1 MTVLDVL
8 VPLGIALLIA
18 IAVAAAAILLLLVVT
33 IATVRG
39 QARRA
44 DVRRRLRWPV
54 AVLAAIIAFGLGW
67 SAMGLRALLG
77 EMGGIVAHALVLL
90 AIGATAWL
98 AVRLLGIAGDAVIHR
113 FGAAHGD
120 RRARKVQ
127 TQVEVLRRVLAA
139 VVVVIAVGIMLFTF
153 EAARVAGTS
162 LLASAGLASLVAGLA
177 AQSVLGNVFAGI
189 QLVAS
194 DAIRVDDVV
203 VVEGEWGT
211 IEEITLTYV
220 VVRIW
225 DERRLVLPSTH
236 FTTMPFENWTRQ
248 SSEVMGAVELDV
260 DWRVPVGSMREEL
273 ERILADTD
281 AWDGRVQVLQVFD
294 AVGGFIRL
302 RVLVTAVDG
311 LTLADLRYT
320 VREGLVTWLREHH
333 PYALPRQ
340 RLELHEAQEGSVR
353 DARVEAKALFTG
365 DADAE
370 ARRESMLRAGDA
382 VDERDEAQRTDVV
395 VG

>member
-1 MTVLDVL
+1 MTDVLDVL

-18 IAVAAAAILLLLVVT
+18 IAVAVAASLLLLAVT
-33 IATVRG
+33 VATVRSHE
-39 QARRA
+39 RRA
-44 DVRRRLRWPV
+44 TVRRQLRWPI
-54 AVLAAIIAFGLGW
+54 AALAALVAFGLAW
-67 SAMGLRALLG
+67 SATGVRGLLG
-77 EMGGIVAHALVLL
+77 EAGEIAAHALVII

-98 AVRLLGIAGDAVIHR
+98 VVRLLAVAGDAVIAR

-127 TQVEVLRRVLAA
+127 TQVEVLRRVLTA
-139 VVVVIAVGIMLFTF
+139 VVIIVAVGIALFTF

-260 DWRVPVGSMREEL
+260 DWRVPVGSMRAEL
-273 ERILADTD
+273 ERILAGSE

-302 RVLVTAVDG
+302 RVLVTAADG

-340 RLELHEAQEGSVR
+340 RLELHEAQSG
-353 DARVEAKALFTG
+353 RVADRASEPQGLFTG
-365 DADAE
+365 DAEAE
-370 ARRESMLRAGDA
+370 ARRESMLNAGEA
-382 VDERDEAQRTDVV
+382 VDEREAEPVEPR
-395 VG
+395 